1 MKKIHDVFHV
11 SMLKKRMLDPSHIL
25 KTHLVQLRENLNF
38 EVQPVQILDQQ
49 DKVLRKKVIPMV
61 KVLWKSDREKE
72 VSWEPKASLR
82 KQYPLLF
89 SDAGE

>member
-1 MKKIHDVFHV
+1 
-11 SMLKKRMLDPSHIL
+11 MLKKYMPHPSHIL
-25 KTHLVQLRENLNF
+25 KSPPVQLREDLNF
-38 EVQPVQILDQQ
+38 ELQPVQILDQQ

-61 KVLWKSDREKE
+61 KVLWKSDRVEE
-72 VSWEPKASLR
+72 VTWEPEASLR